1 MYDSNVEQLVVEIQ
15 EIQKKHII
23 VSLNFPKTQG
33 TPRTR
38 TLILHQL
45 RFGIVA
51 IIGMNPDEA
60 QARDIIVK
68 LIHNGFYTKAHVW
81 VKMQDG
87 AR

>member
-1 MYDSNVEQLVVEIQ
+1 L
-15 EIQKKHII
+15 
-23 VSLNFPKTQG
+23 
-33 TPRTR
+33 
-38 TLILHQL
+38 
-45 RFGIVA
+45 GIVA